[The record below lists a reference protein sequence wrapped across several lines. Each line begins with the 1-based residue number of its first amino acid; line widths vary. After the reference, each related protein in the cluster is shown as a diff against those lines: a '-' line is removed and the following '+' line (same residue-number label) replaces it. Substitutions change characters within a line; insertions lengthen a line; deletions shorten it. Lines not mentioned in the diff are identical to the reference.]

1 MKSRLINLF
10 RNLKL
15 LSLLSLSSCGY
26 SSYQADDK
34 TTISIPYIPGD
45 REGQLTAELT
55 RQLTTSGLYE
65 IVSNQGDL
73 VLAVSLVGDQN
84 DIVGF
89 RYDRSEESGKL
100 EKNLMATE
108 NRRLLS
114 AIVTVAHAGK
124 DTPLIGPI
132 TIKGSGEYDYIDVST
147 LRELAFVSSSG
158 KLEKAIDFSLGQ
170 LDSVE
175 GAQDAV
181 LTPAYAQLARKIVSV
196 LQRANVE
203 STASK
208 DFSDDQSKR

>member
-1 MKSRLINLF
+1 MKRIFINLF

-26 SSYQADDK
+26 STYQPDDK
-34 TTISIPYIPGD
+34 TTISIPYIQGD

-55 RQLTTSGLYE
+55 RQLTASGLYE
-65 IVSNQGDL
+65 IVSSQGDL
-73 VLAVSLVGDQN
+73 VLHVSLIGDQN
-84 DIVGF
+84 AIVGF

-114 AIVTVAHAGK
+114 ATVTVSQLGK
-124 DTPLIGPI
+124 DVPLTGPI
-132 TIKGSGEYDYIDVST
+132 TITGSGEYDYIDVST

-181 LTPAYAQLARKIVSV
+181 LTPAYSQLAKKIVAA
-196 LQRANVE
+196 LQRANF
-203 STASK
+203 K
-208 DFSDDQSKR
+208 DFSGDQSKR

>member
-1 MKSRLINLF
+1 M
-10 RNLKL
+10 
-15 LSLLSLSSCGY
+15 
-26 SSYQADDK
+26 
-34 TTISIPYIPGD
+34 
-45 REGQLTAELT
+45 TAELT
-55 RQLTTSGLYE
+55 RQLTASGLYE
-65 IVSNQGDL
+65 IVSSQGDL
-73 VLAVSLVGDQN
+73 VLHVSLIGDQN

-114 AIVTVAHAGK
+114 ATVTVSQLGK
-124 DTPLIGPI
+124 DAPLTGPFTI
-132 TIKGSGEYDYIDVST
+132 TGSGEYDYIDVST

-181 LTPAYAQLARKIVSV
+181 LTPAYSQLAKKIVAA
-196 LQRANVE
+196 LQRANF
-203 STASK
+203 K
-208 DFSDDQSKR
+208 DFSGDQSKR

>member
-1 MKSRLINLF
+1 MKRIFINLF

-26 SSYQADDK
+26 STYQPDDK
-34 TTISIPYIPGD
+34 TTISIPYIQGD

-55 RQLTTSGLYE
+55 RQLTASGLYE
-65 IVSNQGDL
+65 IVSSQGDL
-73 VLAVSLVGDQN
+73 VLHVSLIGDQN

-114 AIVTVAHAGK
+114 ATVTVSQLGK
-124 DTPLIGPI
+124 DAPLTGPFTI
-132 TIKGSGEYDYIDVST
+132 TGSGEYDYIDVST

-181 LTPAYAQLARKIVSV
+181 LTPAYSQLAKKIVAA
-196 LQRANVE
+196 LQRANF
-203 STASK
+203 K
-208 DFSDDQSKR
+208 DFSGDQSKR

>member
-1 MKSRLINLF
+1 MKRIFINLF

-26 SSYQADDK
+26 STYQPDDK
-34 TTISIPYIPGD
+34 TTISIPYIQGD

-55 RQLTTSGLYE
+55 RQLTASGLYE
-65 IVSNQGDL
+65 IVSSQGDL
-73 VLAVSLVGDQN
+73 VLHISLIGDQN

-114 AIVTVAHAGK
+114 ATVMVSELGK
-124 DTPLIGPI
+124 DAPLTGPVTI
-132 TIKGSGEYDYIDVST
+132 TGSGEYDYIDVST
-147 LRELAFVSSSG
+147 LRELAFLSSSG
-158 KLEKAIDFSLGQ
+158 KIEKAIDFSLGQ

-181 LTPAYAQLARKIVSV
+181 LTPAYSQLAKKIVAA
-196 LQRANVE
+196 LQRAN
-203 STASK
+203 
-208 DFSDDQSKR
+208 D